1 MPENNLVADFEEAY
15 QNLQFQPL
23 ITPEDLE
30 KFQVPYREDVTARLK
45 QLVKS
50 CTPHSNKII
59 FAGHRGSGKTTLLA
73 EFSRQSYLKVA
84 GVARDDPHR

>member
-30 KFQVPYREDVTARLK
+30 KFQVPYREEVTARLK
-45 QLVKS
+45 QYELFRLTTRLV
-50 CTPHSNKII
+50 CVRI
-59 FAGHRGSGKTTLLA
+59 
-73 EFSRQSYLKVA
+73 
-84 GVARDDPHR
+84 